1 MLDSNAIARR
11 RLIRRKP
18 HATFVRAG
26 CRRGGGIGGGQRMDF
41 ELTAEQQALKE
52 TARAFA
58 RGEMAAIGRELER
71 TREPLS
77 KAWKARYG
85 EMGFLGINIA
95 SEHGGLGLGNLEA
108 LLVLE
113 EFAKVHPAVAFPIFE
128 SAVGPLKAIERF
140 GTEGL
145 KRRLLPAVVK
155 GEAVVAVAMSEPD
168 AGTAL
173 TDLRTTARVEGGEV
187 VLVGMK
193 RWCSGG
199 GTADGYV
206 VYARLS
212 EAAGAKAIGAVYVPG
227 DAKGLS
233 FGPREELMGFRGI
246 ATADIFLDQVRVP
259 ADHLIVPAGG
269 FARLMEAFDLER
281 CGNATMCLGLAAG
294 ALEDATLYVQERR
307 QFGKPII
314 EFQAVQLKLAEMAMR
329 VEASRLLIHRAV
341 TRASHGFPS
350 LADSSIAKCF
360 ANEMVREV
368 TGAALQLM
376 GAYGYSKQF
385 PAEQRLR
392 DAWGW
397 GIAGGTIDV
406 QKTNIAA
413 ALVGRRF
420 DQRR

>member
-1 MLDSNAIARR
+1 
-11 RLIRRKP
+11 
-18 HATFVRAG
+18 
-26 CRRGGGIGGGQRMDF
+26 MDF
-41 ELTAEQQALKE
+41 ELTDEQRALRDI
-52 TARAFA
+52 ARAFA
-58 RGEMAAIGRELER
+58 REQMAPVARQIEQ
-71 TREPLS
+71 TSTPLS
-77 KAWKARYG
+77 REWKRRYA

-95 SEHGGLGLGNLEA
+95 PDYGGLGLGNLEA

-128 SAVGPLKAIERF
+128 SAVGPIKAVERF
-140 GTEGL
+140 GTESL
-145 KRRLLPAVVK
+145 KQRLLPKVTA

-173 TDLRTTARVEGGEV
+173 TDLATRGEIRDGRI
-187 VLVGMK
+187 VLNGTK
-193 RWCSGG
+193 RWCTGG
-199 GTADGYV
+199 GSADGYV
-206 VYARLS
+206 VYCRLS
-212 EAAGAKAIGAVYVPG
+212 DAPGAKGIGAVYVPNSVP
-227 DAKGLS
+227 GLT
-233 FGPREELMGFRGI
+233 FGAREELMGFRGTT
-246 ATADIFLDQVRVP
+246 TADIFFDNVEVP
-259 ADHLIVPAGG
+259 EDHLIVPAGG
-269 FARLMEAFDLER
+269 FPKLMEAFDLER

-294 ALEDATLYVQERR
+294 ALEDALAYVQERY
-307 QFGKPII
+307 QFGKPIV
-314 EFQAVQLKLAEMAMR
+314 EFQAVQLKLAEMAMK

-341 TRASHGFPS
+341 TRASEGFPS
-350 LADSSIAKCF
+350 IADSSIAKCF

-385 PAEQRLR
+385 AAEQRFR

-406 QKTNIAA
+406 QKINIAA